1 MPPKQERGPLPIYYV
16 SPLFFALA
24 CVLLAAIIGIF
35 AINNIQ
41 REKRLMTRSLSQEG
55 MAIGNLVS
63 AGARTMIRRS
73 MMRGE
78 LDEESWRQ
86 ALRQFIDNGSDHTR
100 LRALYLVKD
109 DGTIAVHS
117 SPALEGTVLNEE
129 TRAFLLGVRQPNRHD
144 PFRFAIGS
152 GGEEVFQVVRPFF
165 FSVNGLMPHH
175 RDMGRGRMM
184 GPRGERGLAEAE
196 RFLSTVLQQEY
207 FLVVELDLVDYRQA
221 VRAQFTQVALLSFI
235 LLLVGSGGIVSLMM
249 LQGLRGSQL
258 RLSRMRAFTDL
269 LVSSLPIGLIA
280 TGADARI
287 RTCNESACTMLGL
300 EQDQTL
306 GRTFAEALPDYLTGQ
321 DSSGITEDD
330 PNRWEVTLPATGGE
344 KKTLHISRLVLHDDN
359 RPAGTLLLFQDLS
372 QVRALERA
380 LARVERDADIGRMAA
395 GVAHEIRNPLSSIK
409 GLALLLRGR
418 LDNDALAAE
427 NLDVLVAEVE
437 RLNRSIGELLDFA
450 RPGHLE
456 TTRVAVDALAARG
469 VALLRSDAQASTVE
483 ISESYRCRNVF
494 ITADE
499 DKVLQVILNLG
510 INAIQAMPEG
520 GRLAVATTCDER
532 TVTIAIE
539 DSGPGMAPEVVE
551 KVFDP
556 YFTTKPEGTGLGLSM
571 SKKIVEDHGG
581 TITVDSSPGTG
592 TRIAI
597 HLPRS

>member
-1 MPPKQERGPLPIYYV
+1 MPPKQERGPRPIYYV

-35 AINNIQ
+35 AISNIQ
-41 REKRLMTRSLSQEG
+41 REKRLMTRALSQEG

-100 LRALYLVKD
+100 LRALYLAKD

-117 SPALEGTVLNEE
+117 SPTLEGTVLSEE
-129 TRAFLLGVRQPNRHD
+129 TRAFLRGVRPPDRHD

-152 GGEEVFQVVRPFF
+152 GGEEVFQVARPFF
-165 FSVNGLMPHH
+165 SSLNGLMPHH
-175 RDMGRGRMM
+175 RDMGRGRM
-184 GPRGERGLAEAE
+184 GPRGERGLAEVD
-196 RFLSTVLQQEY
+196 RFFNTVLQQEY
-207 FLVVELDLVDYRQA
+207 LLVVELDLADYRQA
-221 VRAQFTQVALLSFI
+221 VRAQLTQVALLSFI

-280 TGADARI
+280 TGPDARI
-287 RTCNESACTMLGL
+287 RTCNGSACTMLGL

-321 DSSGITEDD
+321 DSPGMAEDD
-330 PNRWEVTLPATGGE
+330 RTRWEVTLPAADGE
-344 KKTLHISRLVLHDDN
+344 KKSLHISRLVLHDDN
-359 RPAGTLLLFQDLS
+359 RPAGTLLLLQDLS

-380 LARVERDADIGRMAA
+380 LARVERDAAIGRMAA

-427 NLDVLVAEVE
+427 NLDLLVAEVE

-456 TTRVAVDALAARG
+456 TTRVAVDALVARG

-483 ISESYRCRNVF
+483 IRESYRCRDAF

-510 INAIQAMPEG
+510 INAIQAMPDG
-520 GRLAVATTCDER
+520 GRLAVTTQCDER
-532 TVTIAIE
+532 TATISIE
-539 DSGPGMAPEVVE
+539 DSGPGMAPEVLE

-581 TITVDSSPGTG
+581 SITVDSSPGAG

-597 HLPRS
+597 HLSRS